1 VTTALTA
8 RQLLKQLGAPPQK
21 RFEIRAFMGSSVRVH
36 LKLFSHGRPT
46 WGLDVQDLR
55 ASQTRNTWLKEGGL
69 VERDDIGLPPLA
81 NLASVP
87 TWLKVVERQLKVDL
101 EIAGATFEVGR
112 AKSIEPL
119 LRSWLAPGAAAPAKP
134 TTLAEWARGPRGE
147 KPQSPKQLDAE
158 LDWVARHAQDTPASA
173 AEARMIAEALV
184 TAAPA
189 FVSAALRGGITGV
202 LRKALAVAVA
212 KPELHIMSPLYHH
225 VLAEMLRGK
234 TPIERI
240 DEFARLA
247 TRYSHLP
254 GMLKQRQRLVFPEVV
269 TAAIGVARR
278 WSAISR
284 KDPCDLDLPDY
295 AVLIALA
302 SDRRAPVDA
311 ALASIVRGQQ
321 LAAKLQGDTDWACD
335 DVVSRIRAAVR
346 K

>member
-1 VTTALTA
+1 
-8 RQLLKQLGAPPQK
+8 
-21 RFEIRAFMGSSVRVH
+21 MGSSVRVH

-55 ASQTRNTWLKEGGL
+55 ASATRNTWLKEGGL
-69 VERDDIGLPPLA
+69 VERDQIGLPPLA

-87 TWLKVVERQLKVDL
+87 TWLKAVERQLKVDL

-119 LRSWLAPGAAAPAKP
+119 LRSWLAPGAAAPAK
-134 TTLAEWARGPRGE
+134 
-147 KPQSPKQLDAE
+147 
-158 LDWVARHAQDTPASA
+158 
-173 AEARMIAEALV
+173 
-184 TAAPA
+184 
-189 FVSAALRGGITGV
+189 
-202 LRKALAVAVA
+202 
-212 KPELHIMSPLYHH
+212 
-225 VLAEMLRGK
+225 

-240 DEFARLA
+240 DAFARLA

-254 GMLKQRQRLVFPEVV
+254 GMLKQRQKLVFPEVA
-269 TAAIGVARR
+269 TAAIAVARR

-311 ALASIVRGQQ
+311 ARASIVRGQQ
-321 LAAKLQGDTDWACD
+321 LAAKLQGDPDWACD